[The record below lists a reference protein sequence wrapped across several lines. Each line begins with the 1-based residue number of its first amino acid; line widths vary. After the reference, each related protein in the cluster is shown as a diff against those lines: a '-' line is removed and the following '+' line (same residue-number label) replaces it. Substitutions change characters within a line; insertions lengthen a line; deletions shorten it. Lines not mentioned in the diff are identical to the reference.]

1 MTVQKIIEIMQLG
14 DKKGSALKELAA
26 YYNCDDYDL
35 SPISDDMADR
45 FLSRKRCDCY
55 EPNNWF
61 LPQCGTCLGTKER
74 EPCTCE
80 GDRNKCNFY
89 GKEK

>member
-26 YYNCDDYDL
+26 YYGCDDYDL

-45 FLSRKRCDCY
+45 FLSRQRCDCY

-61 LPQCGTCLGTKER
+61 LPCCGTCLGTKEK